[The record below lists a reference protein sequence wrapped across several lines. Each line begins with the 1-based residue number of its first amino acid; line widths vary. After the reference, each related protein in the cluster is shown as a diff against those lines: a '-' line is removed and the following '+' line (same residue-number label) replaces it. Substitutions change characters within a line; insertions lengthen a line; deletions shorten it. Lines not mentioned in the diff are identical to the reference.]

1 MGNES
6 ERGILRRT
14 KVGKRLA
21 MSKKANRIVGIKDE
35 PMGKVGM
42 ER

>member
-6 ERGILRRT
+6 GRGILRRT

-35 PMGKVGM
+35 PMGKVGV